1 MDGLQ
6 KLRKRGKNEILAETR
21 ENERSICIY
30 ELVATCLCLVAT
42 CLCFSRYVFVFSCYE
57 VVIESLCLVVCV
69 KHGFHGINQGLIT
82 CSLSCSLSRS
92 LSRSSSLITV

>member
-1 MDGLQ
+1 MFLDSGEIDTDPTNLHGRSAEI
-6 KLRKRGKNEILAETR
+6 KKKGKNEILAETR

-57 VVIESLCLVVCV
+57 FVI
-69 KHGFHGINQGLIT
+69 
-82 CSLSCSLSRS
+82 
-92 LSRSSSLITV
+92 

>member
-1 MDGLQ
+1 MSIQGVAVKRFWIAERYTPTQQTFMDGLQ

-57 VVIESLCLVVCV
+57 FVI
-69 KHGFHGINQGLIT
+69 
-82 CSLSCSLSRS
+82 
-92 LSRSSSLITV
+92 